1 MMEIDLLGAMAIW
14 GVKLNAV
21 SVVNLL
27 MGIGVFISANLLT
40 TKQNQINH
48 FFLFFVDFFFF
59 VFKLGFCVHISYAF
73 TRSTGTKDQRSCR
86 ALIEMSSSV
95 FQGVTA
101 TKLVGVVVMG
111 LSQSLIFRVNF
122 I

>member
-48 FFLFFVDFFFF
+48 FFYFLWIFFF